1 MAYQHKKFTFA
12 TNLYN
17 FEILNSGNTQFIC
30 HIKKTNNMKK
40 YLLFVFTFLFSGFAF
55 GQTYFPTVQGT
66 NWDKLSPDSLHW
78 CQNKIDSLY
87 NFLDNNNTKAFLL
100 LKNGKIVLEKYFG
113 THTETSSWYWASAGK
128 SLTAFITGIALQEG
142 KLSLSDVS
150 SKYLGQGWTSCSPE
164 KENLITIKHHL
175 SMTTGLDDGV
185 EDHFCTLK
193 ECLVYK
199 SDAGT
204 RWAYHNGPYTL
215 MDKVIESAT
224 GVSLNTYSTLKLK
237 NTTGITGLFIPSG
250 YNNVFYSTA
259 RSMARFGLLM
269 LNKGVWNGTV
279 ILSDTAY
286 FNQMTHRSQ
295 EINKAYGYLWW
306 LNGSSDYMVPQSQF
320 KFNGPL
326 NPDAPTDMYC
336 ALGKN
341 GQFVN
346 VVPSEKLV
354 WVRMGEAPDGGDV
367 PFLMN
372 NEIWQYLNK
381 LSCVPQAVSQPAIKK
396 TVVIENRNDQIHIRA
411 NENIRQIQVYNSSG
425 SIQYRF
431 EPNSD
436 QFTIPNKLLNK
447 QFILL
452 KIETV
457 LGVTHIRKI
466 VY

>member
-1 MAYQHKKFTFA
+1 
-12 TNLYN
+12 
-17 FEILNSGNTQFIC
+17 
-30 HIKKTNNMKK
+30 MKK
-40 YLLFVFTFLFSGFAF
+40 LLLSVFPLLFSGLAF
-55 GQTYFPTVQGT
+55 SQTYFPPVQG
-66 NWDKLSPDSLHW
+66 NDWDKLSPDSLHW

-87 NFLDNNNTKAFLL
+87 SFLDNNNTKAFLL
-100 LKNGKIVLEKYFG
+100 LKNGKIVLEKYFD

-128 SLTAFITGIALQEG
+128 SLTAFITGLALQEG

-150 SKYLGQGWTSCSPE
+150 SKYLGQGWTSCTPE
-164 KENLITIKHHL
+164 KENLITIKHQL

-193 ECLVYK
+193 ECLIYK
-199 SDAGT
+199 SDAGM

-215 MDKVIESAT
+215 MDSVIESAT
-224 GVSLNTYSTLKLK
+224 GMTLNSYSTLKLK
-237 NTTGITGLFIPSG
+237 NATGITGLFIPSG

-269 LNKGVWNGTV
+269 LNKGVWNGTE

-326 NPDAPTDMYC
+326 NPNAPTDMYC

-341 GQFVN
+341 GQFLN
-346 VVPSEKLV
+346 VVPSEKMV
-354 WVRMGEAPDGGDV
+354 WIRMGEAPEGGEV
-367 PFLMN
+367 PFLLN
-372 NEIWQYLNK
+372 NEIWQYLNR
-381 LSCVPQAVSQPAIKK
+381 LACTPQALTQPTTKK
-396 TVVIENRNDQIHIRA
+396 TVVVEKRNDHIHISA
-411 NENIRQIQVYNSSG
+411 NENILQVLVYNSTG
-425 SIQYRF
+425 SILYRF

-436 QFTIPNKLLNK
+436 QFNIPNLLHNNR
-447 QFILL
+447 FMLL
-452 KIETV
+452 KVETV
-457 LGVTHIRKI
+457 SGVVHTRKI
-466 VY
+466 VC

>member
-1 MAYQHKKFTFA
+1 MKKF
-12 TNLYN
+12 
-17 FEILNSGNTQFIC
+17 
-30 HIKKTNNMKK
+30 
-40 YLLFVFTFLFSGFAF
+40 LLSVFVCLFSAILLY
-55 GQTYFPTVQGT
+55 GQTYFPPVQGSD
-66 NWDKLSPDSLHW
+66 WDKLSPDSLHW

-87 NFLDNNNTKAFLL
+87 SFLDSNNTKAFLL

-113 THTETSSWYWASAGK
+113 THTETSNWYWASAGK
-128 SLTAFITGIALQEG
+128 SLTAFVTGIALQEA
-142 KLSLSDVS
+142 KLSLSDIS
-150 SKYLGQGWTSCSPE
+150 SKYLGQGWSNCTPE

-185 EDHFCTLK
+185 ADPFCTMK

-224 GVSLNTYSTLKLK
+224 GVSLNTYSALKLK

-259 RSMARFGLLM
+259 RNMARFGLLM
-269 LNKGVWNGTV
+269 LNKGTWNGTS

-306 LNGSSDYMVPQSQF
+306 LNGSPDYMVPQSQF

-326 NPDAPTDMYC
+326 NPDAPADMY
-336 ALGKN
+336 AAIGKN
-341 GQFVN
+341 GQFIN

-354 WVRMGEAPDGGDV
+354 WVRMGEAPEGGDV

-381 LSCVPQAVSQPAIKK
+381 LKCVPQALTQPTTNKM
-396 TVVIENRNDQIHIRA
+396 VVVEKQNDYIQIRA
-411 NENIRQIQVYNSSG
+411 NESIRQIQVYNSTG
-425 SIQYRF
+425 SILNRY

-436 QFTIPNKLLNK
+436 LFNIPFLQLNNH
-447 QFILL
+447 FILL

-457 LGVTHIRKI
+457 SGVIHTRKI
-466 VY
+466 VC